1 MCTTWTKFNSMLN
14 ERNQTHT
21 HKLFTLWVHLYAI
34 LEEAKLQRQKA
45 YQWLLEV
52 GVRVGIDIQID
63 MKHFFWSDGT
73 VIKLGIGYVLVQ
85 IY

>member
-1 MCTTWTKFNSMLN
+1 MYTTWTKFKSTLK

-21 HKLFTLWVHLYAI
+21 QKLLTLWFYLYAI

-63 MKHFFWSDGT
+63 MKPFFWSDGT
-73 VIKLGIGYVLVQ
+73 VIELGIGYVLV
-85 IY
+85 